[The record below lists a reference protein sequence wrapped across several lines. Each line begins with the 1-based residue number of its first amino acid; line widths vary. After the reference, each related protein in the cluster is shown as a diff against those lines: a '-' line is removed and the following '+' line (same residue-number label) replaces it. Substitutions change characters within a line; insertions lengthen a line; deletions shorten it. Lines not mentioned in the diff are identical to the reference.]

1 MYTIAEMK
9 ARKTELGMTNEMLSE
24 ISGVPLGT
32 VQKVFAGITK
42 SPRMATLAALEKALW
57 SQDAASPRSYANLL
71 KDSPR
76 SYANLLKDSR
86 AEGDHAVAEAPA
98 AFRASRQ
105 GSYTLEDYYALPDE
119 RRVELIDGVF
129 YDMAAPTK
137 LHQRLLLE
145 LSQQLYPCVE
155 NHPECELFIAPCD
168 VRLDNDDRTM
178 VQPDVLVV
186 CNDQDSDV
194 RRVNGAPDFIIEILS
209 PSTRSKDMFLKLN
222 KYRNAGVREYWIV
235 DPDKL
240 VVLVY
245 DLDKDSFRE
254 KYSFSDEVPVGISEG
269 ECRVDFKKILAG
281 IRKYL

>member
-9 ARKTELGMTNEMLSE
+9 ARKTELGMTNEMLAE

-57 SQDAASPRSYANLL
+57 SQDA
-71 KDSPR
+71 DSPR

-86 AEGDHAVAEAPA
+86 AEGDHAVAEPPA

-245 DLDKDSFRE
+245 DLEKDSFRE
-254 KYSFSDEVPVGISEG
+254 KYSFSDEVPVGISGG